1 MDRIK
6 MMIKPNK
13 LTLSLITLSIISATS
28 VFANEINSVEPTKPL
43 NYDIKLN
50 QATIFLRGAE
60 LENNVTLNLPAGQS
74 EIVLSNVANN
84 IDPRSL
90 SISIDNE
97 DVIIN
102 TINVKKIPIA
112 PSYPSN
118 IAVLMEKQKDINKR
132 IEVLNI
138 NINVGD
144 EQITLLKDQSFFG
157 YGETQSLE
165 HSSQKFDFISQKM
178 TSILNQQKMAR
189 EEIAELT
196 EQLEELNR
204 QLEIDMPIIA
214 QEKTQIVLSL
224 GTSKN
229 LTSKMRISYITPD
242 AGWSPAYDIRSQG
255 MDKPILLTYKADVI
269 QNTGLNWDKVKL
281 VLTSTNPSL
290 NITAPTL
297 SPWYLSLYNNTS
309 KFKQSN
315 MDMRMAMPAPVLEEM
330 SERESMAPRERLS
343 KGVTR
348 YVTTNNNGI
357 NLSHAIALPYT
368 LKNSTEP
375 NTLVINQK
383 EVVADYRYLTT
394 PKLVEEVYL
403 QAEVK
408 DWENLNLLNG
418 RANIYYMNSFV
429 GNSYINTNE
438 LTELLS
444 IPFGIDKNIQISR
457 INNEKIRKEPIF
469 IGTTIEQKESYTI
482 KVRNTYNSPV
492 KVTIYDQL
500 PLSQENN
507 INVADAVYKDGVLDK
522 DTGEIKWD
530 ITLGAKEEK
539 SLPLNYTLSYPKNR
553 QIMGL

>member
-1 MDRIK
+1 M
-6 MMIKPNK
+6 
-13 LTLSLITLSIISATS
+13 
-28 VFANEINSVEPTKPL
+28 
-43 NYDIKLN
+43 
-50 QATIFLRGAE
+50 
-60 LENNVTLNLPAGQS
+60 
-74 EIVLSNVANN
+74 
-84 IDPRSL
+84 
-90 SISIDNE
+90 SISIDND

-112 PSYPSN
+112 PSYPSA

-144 EQITLLKDQSFFG
+144 EQIALLKDQSFFG

-178 TSILNQQKMAR
+178 TSILNQQKAAR

-196 EQLEELNR
+196 EKLEELNR

-214 QEKTQIVLSL
+214 KEKTQIVLSL

-297 SPWYLSLYNNTS
+297 SPWYLSLYNNTA
-309 KFKQSN
+309 KFRNSN
-315 MDMRMAMPAPVLEEM
+315 MDMKMAMPAPM
-330 SERESMAPRERLS
+330 SEAMNEAPREQLS

-357 NLSHAIALPYT
+357 NLSHTIALPYT

-522 DTGEIKWD
+522 YTGEIKWN

>member
-1 MDRIK
+1 
-6 MMIKPNK
+6 MMIKSNK

-28 VFANEINSVEPTKPL
+28 AFANEINSVDPTKPI

-74 EIVLSNVANN
+74 EVVLSNVANN

-112 PSYPSN
+112 PSYPSD

-132 IEVLNI
+132 IEELNI
-138 NINVGD
+138 NINVGN

-189 EEIAELT
+189 EEITELT
-196 EQLEELNR
+196 KQLEELSR

-229 LTSKMRISYITPD
+229 LISKMRISYITPD

-281 VLTSTNPSL
+281 ILTSTNPSL

-297 SPWYLSLYNNTS
+297 SPWYLALYNDNAKFRS
-309 KFKQSN
+309 KNMSMEMASPAAPSPAMIREESHEKQLN
-315 MDMRMAMPAPVLEEM
+315 
-330 SERESMAPRERLS
+330 

-383 EVVADYRYLTT
+383 EVVANYRYLTT

-418 RANIYYMNSFV
+418 RANIYYMNSFI

>member
-1 MDRIK
+1 

-204 QLEIDMPIIA
+204 QLEIDMPIVA

-553 QIMGL
+553 QVMGL

>member
-1 MDRIK
+1 MDRMK

-13 LTLSLITLSIISATS
+13 RALSLFALSIVSATN
-28 VFANEINSVEPTKPL
+28 VFANEISSIDPAKTL
-43 NYDIKLN
+43 NYDVKLN

-60 LENNVTLNLPAGQS
+60 LNNNVTLNLPAGQS
-74 EIVLSNVANN
+74 EVVLSNIANN
-84 IDPRSL
+84 IDPKSL
-90 SISIDNE
+90 SISIDND

-112 PSYPSN
+112 PSYPSA
-118 IAVLMEKQKDINKR
+118 ITVLMEKQKDINKK
-132 IEVLNI
+132 IEELNI
-138 NINVGD
+138 NIKVGD
-144 EQITLLKDQSFFG
+144 EQIVLLKDQSFFG

-165 HSSQKFDFISQKM
+165 QSSQKFDFISQKM
-178 TSILNQQKMAR
+178 TSILNQQKIAR

-204 QLEIDMPIIA
+204 QLEINMPVITK
-214 QEKTQIVLSL
+214 EKTQIILSL

-229 LTSKMRISYITPD
+229 LTSKMHISYITPD

-297 SPWYLSLYNNTS
+297 SPWYLALYNDNAKFRS
-309 KFKQSN
+309 KSMSMEMASAPSPTMMREESHEKQLN
-315 MDMRMAMPAPVLEEM
+315 
-330 SERESMAPRERLS
+330 

-418 RANIYYMNSFV
+418 RTNIYYMNSFV

-507 INVADAVYKDGVLDK
+507 INVTDAVYKDGVLNK
-522 DTGEIKWD
+522 DTGEIEWN

>member
-1 MDRIK
+1 

-13 LTLSLITLSIISATS
+13 LTLSLITLSIISSTS
-28 VFANEINSVEPTKPL
+28 AFANEINSVDLNKPL
-43 NYDIKLN
+43 NYDIKLD

-60 LENNVTLNLPAGQS
+60 LDNNVTLNLPAGQS
-74 EIVLSNVANN
+74 EVVLSNVANN
-84 IDPRSL
+84 IDPKSL
-90 SISIDNE
+90 SISIDND

-102 TINVKKIPIA
+102 TINVKKIPI
-112 PSYPSN
+112 PPNYPSA
-118 IAVLMEKQKDINKR
+118 IVALMEKQKEINKR

-144 EQITLLKDQSFFG
+144 EQIALLKDQSFFG
-157 YGETQSLE
+157 HDETQSLE
-165 HSSQKFDFISQKM
+165 HASQKFDFISQKM
-178 TSILNQQKMAR
+178 TSILNQQKIAR

-196 EQLEELNR
+196 EQFEELSR
-204 QLEIDMPIIA
+204 KLEIDMPIIA
-214 QEKTQIVLSL
+214 EEKTQIVLSL
-224 GTSKN
+224 GASKN
-229 LTSKMRISYITPD
+229 LTSKMHISYITPD

-297 SPWYLSLYNNTS
+297 SPWYLALYNDNAKFRS
-309 KFKQSN
+309 KSMSMEMASAPSPTIMREESHEKQLN
-315 MDMRMAMPAPVLEEM
+315 
-330 SERESMAPRERLS
+330 

-383 EVVADYRYLTT
+383 EVVADYRYLAT

-438 LTELLS
+438 LTELLN

-522 DTGEIKWD
+522 DTGEIKWN

-553 QIMGL
+553 QVVGL

>member
-1 MDRIK
+1 

-13 LTLSLITLSIISATS
+13 LTLSLFILSIISTS
-28 VFANEINSVEPTKPL
+28 NALANEPNSAELTKAL
-43 NYDIKLN
+43 YQDVKLN

-60 LENNVTLNLPAGQS
+60 LENSTTLNLPAGQS
-74 EIVLSNVANN
+74 EVVLSNVANN
-84 IDPRSL
+84 IDPKSL
-90 SISIDNE
+90 SISLDND
-97 DVIIN
+97 DVVIN

-112 PSYPSN
+112 PSYPSA
-118 IAVLMEKQKDINKR
+118 ITVLMEKQRDLNKR
-132 IEVLNI
+132 IEELNI

-144 EQITLLKDQSFFG
+144 EQIALLKDQSFFG

-165 HSSQKFDFISQKM
+165 QSSQKFDFISKKM

-196 EQLEELNR
+196 EKLEELSR

-214 QEKTQIVLSL
+214 KEKTQIVLSL

-255 MDKPILLTYKADVI
+255 MGKPILLTYKADVI

-297 SPWYLSLYNNTS
+297 SPWYLALYNDNAKFRS
-309 KFKQSN
+309 KSMS
-315 MDMRMAMPAPVLEEM
+315 MDMAAPVVPSPALMGEE
-330 SERESMAPRERLS
+330 SYEKQLN

-357 NLSHAIALPYT
+357 NLSHTIALPYT
-368 LKNSTEP
+368 LKNSTET

-383 EVVADYRYLTT
+383 EVTADYRYLTT

-429 GNSYINTNE
+429 GNTYINTNE
-438 LTELLS
+438 LTELLN
-444 IPFGIDKNIQISR
+444 IPLGIDKNIQISR

-482 KVRNTYNSPV
+482 KVRNTYDTPV

-507 INVADAVYKDGVLDK
+507 INVANADYKDGVLDK
-522 DTGEIKWD
+522 DTVEIEWS
-530 ITLGAKEEK
+530 ITLGAKQEK

-553 QIMGL
+553 QVMGL

>member
-1 MDRIK
+1 

-13 LTLSLITLSIISATS
+13 LTLSLITLSIISSTS
-28 VFANEINSVEPTKPL
+28 AFANEINSVDLNKPL
-43 NYDIKLN
+43 NYDIKLD

-60 LENNVTLNLPAGQS
+60 LDNNVTLNLPAGQS
-74 EIVLSNVANN
+74 EVVLSNVANN
-84 IDPRSL
+84 IDPKSL
-90 SISIDNE
+90 SISIDND

-102 TINVKKIPIA
+102 TINVKKIPI
-112 PSYPSN
+112 PPNYPSA
-118 IAVLMEKQKDINKR
+118 IVALMEKQKEINKR

-144 EQITLLKDQSFFG
+144 EQIALLKDQSFFG
-157 YGETQSLE
+157 HDETQSLE

-178 TSILNQQKMAR
+178 TSILNQQKIAR

-196 EQLEELNR
+196 EQFEELSR
-204 QLEIDMPIIA
+204 KLEIDMPIIA
-214 QEKTQIVLSL
+214 EEKTQIVLSL
-224 GTSKN
+224 GASKN

-297 SPWYLSLYNNTS
+297 SPWYLALYNDNAKFRS
-309 KFKQSN
+309 KSMSMEMASAPSPTIMREESHEKQLN
-315 MDMRMAMPAPVLEEM
+315 
-330 SERESMAPRERLS
+330 

-383 EVVADYRYLTT
+383 EVVADYRYLAT

-438 LTELLS
+438 LTELLN

-522 DTGEIKWD
+522 DTGEIKWN

-553 QIMGL
+553 QVVGL

>member
-1 MDRIK
+1 

-13 LTLSLITLSIISATS
+13 LTLSLFTLSVISAS
-28 VFANEINSVEPTKPL
+28 NALANEHNSAELTKTL
-43 NYDIKLN
+43 YQDVTLN

-60 LENNVTLNLPAGQS
+60 LENSTMLNLPAGQS
-74 EIVLSNVANN
+74 EVILSNVADNL
-84 IDPRSL
+84 DPKSL
-90 SISIDNE
+90 SISIDND

-112 PSYPSN
+112 PSYPPE
-118 IAVLMEKQKDINKR
+118 IVVLMKKQKDINKQ
-132 IEVLNI
+132 IEELNI

-144 EQITLLKDQSFFG
+144 EQIALLKDQSFFG
-157 YGETQSLE
+157 YGETQTLE

-178 TSILNQQKMAR
+178 TSILNQQKTAR
-189 EEIAELT
+189 EEIAKLT
-196 EQLEELNR
+196 EQLEELTR
-204 QLEIDMPIIA
+204 KLEIDMPIIA

-297 SPWYLSLYNNTS
+297 SPWYLALYNDNAKFRS
-309 KFKQSN
+309 KSMS
-315 MDMRMAMPAPVLEEM
+315 MDMASAPSPAVMREE
-330 SERESMAPRERLS
+330 SYEKQLN

-394 PKLVEEVYL
+394 PKLAEEVYL

-438 LTELLS
+438 LTELLN
-444 IPFGIDKNIQISR
+444 IPLGIDKNIQISR

-482 KVRNTYNSPV
+482 KIRNTYNTPI

-507 INVADAVYKDGVLDK
+507 INVSNADYKDGVLDK
-522 DTGEIKWD
+522 DTGEIEWN
-530 ITLGAKEEK
+530 ITLGAKQEK

-553 QIMGL
+553 QIIGL

>member
-1 MDRIK
+1 

-28 VFANEINSVEPTKPL
+28 VFANEINSVEPTKSL

-178 TSILNQQKMAR
+178 TSVLNQQKMAR

>member
-1 MDRIK
+1 

-13 LTLSLITLSIISATS
+13 LTLTLITLSIISATS
-28 VFANEINSVEPTKPL
+28 AFANEINSVDLTKSL

-74 EIVLSNVANN
+74 EVVLSNVANN

-112 PSYPSN
+112 PSYPSD

-165 HSSQKFDFISQKM
+165 QSSQKFDFISQKM

-196 EQLEELNR
+196 EQLEELSR

-224 GTSKN
+224 GTSKD

-281 VLTSTNPSL
+281 ILTSTNPSL

-297 SPWYLSLYNNTS
+297 SPWYLALYNDNAKFRS
-309 KFKQSN
+309 KSMSMEMASPVAPSPAITIEESHEKQLN
-315 MDMRMAMPAPVLEEM
+315 
-330 SERESMAPRERLS
+330 

-368 LKNSTEP
+368 LKNSTKP

-418 RANIYYMNSFV
+418 RTNIYYMNSFV

-507 INVADAVYKDGVLDK
+507 INVTDAVYKDGVLDK

>member
-1 MDRIK
+1 

-13 LTLSLITLSIISATS
+13 LTLSLITLSIISSTS
-28 VFANEINSVEPTKPL
+28 AFANEINSVELNKPL
-43 NYDIKLN
+43 NYDIKLD

-60 LENNVTLNLPAGQS
+60 LDNNVTLNLPAGQS
-74 EIVLSNVANN
+74 EVVLSNVANN
-84 IDPRSL
+84 IDPKSL
-90 SISIDNE
+90 SISIDND

-102 TINVKKIPIA
+102 TINVKKIPI
-112 PSYPSN
+112 PPNYPSA
-118 IAVLMEKQKDINKR
+118 IVALMEKQKEINKR

-144 EQITLLKDQSFFG
+144 EQIALLKDQSFFG
-157 YGETQSLE
+157 HDETQSLE

-178 TSILNQQKMAR
+178 TSILNQQKIAR

-196 EQLEELNR
+196 EQFEELSR
-204 QLEIDMPIIA
+204 KLEIDMPIIA
-214 QEKTQIVLSL
+214 EEKTQIVLSL
-224 GTSKN
+224 GASKN

-297 SPWYLSLYNNTS
+297 SPWYLALYNDNAKFRS
-309 KFKQSN
+309 KSMNMEMASAPSPTIMREESHEKQLN
-315 MDMRMAMPAPVLEEM
+315 
-330 SERESMAPRERLS
+330 

-383 EVVADYRYLTT
+383 EVVADYRYLAT

-438 LTELLS
+438 LTELLN

-522 DTGEIKWD
+522 DTGEIKWN

-553 QIMGL
+553 QVVGL

>member
-1 MDRIK
+1 
-6 MMIKPNK
+6 
-13 LTLSLITLSIISATS
+13 
-28 VFANEINSVEPTKPL
+28 
-43 NYDIKLN
+43 
-50 QATIFLRGAE
+50 
-60 LENNVTLNLPAGQS
+60 
-74 EIVLSNVANN
+74 
-84 IDPRSL
+84 
-90 SISIDNE
+90 
-97 DVIIN
+97 
-102 TINVKKIPIA
+102 
-112 PSYPSN
+112 
-118 IAVLMEKQKDINKR
+118 
-132 IEVLNI
+132 
-138 NINVGD
+138 
-144 EQITLLKDQSFFG
+144 
-157 YGETQSLE
+157 
-165 HSSQKFDFISQKM
+165 
-178 TSILNQQKMAR
+178 
-189 EEIAELT
+189 
-196 EQLEELNR
+196 
-204 QLEIDMPIIA
+204 
-214 QEKTQIVLSL
+214 
-224 GTSKN
+224 
-229 LTSKMRISYITPD
+229 
-242 AGWSPAYDIRSQG
+242 

-297 SPWYLSLYNNTS
+297 SPWYLSLYNNTA
-309 KFKQSN
+309 KFRNSN
-315 MDMRMAMPAPVLEEM
+315 IDMKMAMPAPV
-330 SERESMAPRERLS
+330 SEAMNEAPREQLS

-522 DTGEIKWD
+522 DTGEIKWN

>member
-1 MDRIK
+1 
-6 MMIKPNK
+6 MMIKSNK

-28 VFANEINSVEPTKPL
+28 AFANEINSVDPTKPI

-74 EIVLSNVANN
+74 EVVLSNVANN

-112 PSYPSN
+112 PSYPSD

-132 IEVLNI
+132 IEELNI
-138 NINVGD
+138 NINVGN

-189 EEIAELT
+189 EEITELT
-196 EQLEELNR
+196 KQLEELSR

-281 VLTSTNPSL
+281 ILTSTNPSL

-297 SPWYLSLYNNTS
+297 SPWYLALYNDNAKFRS
-309 KFKQSN
+309 KSMSMEMASPVAPSPAIIREESHEKQLN
-315 MDMRMAMPAPVLEEM
+315 
-330 SERESMAPRERLS
+330 

-357 NLSHAIALPYT
+357 NFSHTIALPYT

-383 EVVADYRYLTT
+383 EVIANYRYLTT

>member
-1 MDRIK
+1 

-28 VFANEINSVEPTKPL
+28 VFANEINSVDPTKPL

-74 EIVLSNVANN
+74 EVVLSNVANN

-112 PSYPSN
+112 PSYPSD

-157 YGETQSLE
+157 SGETQSLE

-196 EQLEELNR
+196 EQLEELSR

>member
-1 MDRIK
+1 
-6 MMIKPNK
+6 
-13 LTLSLITLSIISATS
+13 
-28 VFANEINSVEPTKPL
+28 
-43 NYDIKLN
+43 
-50 QATIFLRGAE
+50 
-60 LENNVTLNLPAGQS
+60 
-74 EIVLSNVANN
+74 
-84 IDPRSL
+84 
-90 SISIDNE
+90 
-97 DVIIN
+97 
-102 TINVKKIPIA
+102 
-112 PSYPSN
+112 
-118 IAVLMEKQKDINKR
+118 
-132 IEVLNI
+132 
-138 NINVGD
+138 
-144 EQITLLKDQSFFG
+144 
-157 YGETQSLE
+157 
-165 HSSQKFDFISQKM
+165 M

-196 EQLEELNR
+196 EKLEELSR

-214 QEKTQIVLSL
+214 KEKTQIVLSL

-255 MDKPILLTYKADVI
+255 MGKPILLTYKADVI

-297 SPWYLSLYNNTS
+297 SPWYLALYNDNAKFRS
-309 KFKQSN
+309 KSMS
-315 MDMRMAMPAPVLEEM
+315 MDMAAPVVPSPALMGEE
-330 SERESMAPRERLS
+330 SYEKQLN

-357 NLSHAIALPYT
+357 NLSHTIALPYT
-368 LKNSTEP
+368 LKNSTET

-383 EVVADYRYLTT
+383 EVTADYRYLTT

-429 GNSYINTNE
+429 GNTYINTNE
-438 LTELLS
+438 LTELLN
-444 IPFGIDKNIQISR
+444 IPLGIDKNIQISR

-482 KVRNTYNSPV
+482 KVRNTYDTLV

-507 INVADAVYKDGVLDK
+507 INVANADYKDGVLDK
-522 DTGEIKWD
+522 DTGEIEWS
-530 ITLGAKEEK
+530 ITLGAKQEK

-553 QIMGL
+553 QVMGL

>member
-1 MDRIK
+1 

-28 VFANEINSVEPTKPL
+28 AFANEINSVDLTKSL

-74 EIVLSNVANN
+74 EVVLSNVANN

-112 PSYPSN
+112 PSYPSD

-178 TSILNQQKMAR
+178 TSILNQQKIAR

-196 EQLEELNR
+196 EQLEELSR

-224 GTSKN
+224 GTSKD

-281 VLTSTNPSL
+281 ILTSTNPSL

-297 SPWYLSLYNNTS
+297 SPWYLALYNDNAKFRSKSMSMEMTS
-309 KFKQSN
+309 PVAPSPAITIEKSHEKQLN
-315 MDMRMAMPAPVLEEM
+315 
-330 SERESMAPRERLS
+330 

-368 LKNSTEP
+368 LKNSTKP

-418 RANIYYMNSFV
+418 RTNIYYMNSFV

-507 INVADAVYKDGVLDK
+507 INVTDAVYKDGVLDK

>member
-1 MDRIK
+1 

-13 LTLSLITLSIISATS
+13 LTLSLITLSIISSTS
-28 VFANEINSVEPTKPL
+28 VFANEINSVDPTKPL
-43 NYDIKLN
+43 NYNIKLN

-60 LENNVTLNLPAGQS
+60 LDNNVTLNLPAGQS
-74 EIVLSNVANN
+74 EVVLSNIANN
-84 IDPRSL
+84 IDPKSL
-90 SISIDNE
+90 SISIDND

-112 PSYPSN
+112 PSYPSA

-144 EQITLLKDQSFFG
+144 EQIALLKDQSFFG

-178 TSILNQQKMAR
+178 TSILNQQKAAR

-196 EQLEELNR
+196 EKLEELNR

-214 QEKTQIVLSL
+214 KEKTQIVLSL

-297 SPWYLSLYNNTS
+297 SPWYLSLYNNTA
-309 KFKQSN
+309 KFRNSN
-315 MDMRMAMPAPVLEEM
+315 MDMKMAMPAPV
-330 SERESMAPRERLS
+330 SEAMNEAPREQLS

-522 DTGEIKWD
+522 DTGEIKWN

>member
-1 MDRIK
+1 

-13 LTLSLITLSIISATS
+13 LTLSLITLSIISSTS
-28 VFANEINSVEPTKPL
+28 AFANEINSVDPTKPL

-60 LENNVTLNLPAGQS
+60 LDNNVTLNLPAGQS
-74 EIVLSNVANN
+74 EVVLSNIANN
-84 IDPRSL
+84 IDPKSL
-90 SISIDNE
+90 SISIDND

-112 PSYPSN
+112 PSYPSA

-144 EQITLLKDQSFFG
+144 EQIALLKDQSFFG

-178 TSILNQQKMAR
+178 TSILNQQKAAR

-196 EQLEELNR
+196 EKLEELNR

-214 QEKTQIVLSL
+214 KEKTQIVLSL

-297 SPWYLSLYNNTS
+297 SPWYLSLYNNTA
-309 KFKQSN
+309 KFRNSN
-315 MDMRMAMPAPVLEEM
+315 MDMKMAMPAPM
-330 SERESMAPRERLS
+330 SEAMNEAPREQLS

-522 DTGEIKWD
+522 DTGEIKWN

>member
-1 MDRIK
+1 MDRMK

-13 LTLSLITLSIISATS
+13 LILSLITLSIISSTS
-28 VFANEINSVEPTKPL
+28 AFANEINSVDPTKPL

-60 LENNVTLNLPAGQS
+60 LDNNVTLNLPAGQS
-74 EIVLSNVANN
+74 EVVLSNIANN
-84 IDPRSL
+84 IDPKSL
-90 SISIDNE
+90 SISIDND

-112 PSYPSN
+112 PSYPSA

-144 EQITLLKDQSFFG
+144 EQIALLKDQSFFG

-178 TSILNQQKMAR
+178 TSILNQQKAAR

-196 EQLEELNR
+196 EKLEELNR

-214 QEKTQIVLSL
+214 KEKTQIVLSL

-297 SPWYLSLYNNTS
+297 SPWYLSLYNNTA
-309 KFKQSN
+309 KFRNSN
-315 MDMRMAMPAPVLEEM
+315 MDMKMAMPAPM
-330 SERESMAPRERLS
+330 SEAMNEAPREQLS

-482 KVRNTYNSPV
+482 KIRNTYNSPV

-507 INVADAVYKDGVLDK
+507 INVADTVYKDGVLDK
-522 DTGEIKWD
+522 DTGEIKWN

>member
-1 MDRIK
+1 

-13 LTLSLITLSIISATS
+13 RALSLFALSIVSATN
-28 VFANEINSVEPTKPL
+28 VFANGISSIDPAKTL
-43 NYDIKLN
+43 NYDVKLN

-60 LENNVTLNLPAGQS
+60 LNNNVTLNLPAGQS
-74 EIVLSNVANN
+74 EVVLSNIANN
-84 IDPRSL
+84 IDPKSL
-90 SISIDNE
+90 SISIDND

-112 PSYPSN
+112 PSYPSA
-118 IAVLMEKQKDINKR
+118 ITVLMEKQKDINKK
-132 IEVLNI
+132 IEELNI
-138 NINVGD
+138 NIKVGD
-144 EQITLLKDQSFFG
+144 EQIVLLKDQSFFG

-165 HSSQKFDFISQKM
+165 QSSQKFDFISQKM
-178 TSILNQQKMAR
+178 TSILNQQKIAR

-204 QLEIDMPIIA
+204 QLEINMPVITK
-214 QEKTQIVLSL
+214 EKTQIVLSL

-229 LTSKMRISYITPD
+229 LTSKMHISYITPD

-297 SPWYLSLYNNTS
+297 SPWYLALYNDNAKFRS
-309 KFKQSN
+309 KSMSMEMASAPSPTMMREESHEKQLN
-315 MDMRMAMPAPVLEEM
+315 
-330 SERESMAPRERLS
+330 

-418 RANIYYMNSFV
+418 RTNIYYMNSFV

-507 INVADAVYKDGVLDK
+507 INVTDAVYKDGVLNK
-522 DTGEIKWD
+522 DTGEIEWN

-539 SLPLNYTLSYPKNR
+539 SLPLNYTLFYPKNR

>member
-1 MDRIK
+1 

-13 LTLSLITLSIISATS
+13 LTLSLITLSIISATNA
-28 VFANEINSVEPTKPL
+28 FANEINSVDPIKPL

-74 EIVLSNVANN
+74 EVVLSNVADN

-112 PSYPSN
+112 PSYPSD
-118 IAVLMEKQKDINKR
+118 IAILMEKQKDINKR

-196 EQLEELNR
+196 EQLEELSR

>member
-1 MDRIK
+1 

-28 VFANEINSVEPTKPL
+28 VFANEINSVDPTKPL

-74 EIVLSNVANN
+74 EVVLSNVANN

-112 PSYPSN
+112 PSYPSD

-157 YGETQSLE
+157 SGETQSLE

-196 EQLEELNR
+196 EQLEELSR

-224 GTSKN
+224 GTPKN

-297 SPWYLSLYNNTS
+297 SPWYLSLYNNAS

-315 MDMRMAMPAPVLEEM
+315 MDMRMAMPAPVLDEM

-507 INVADAVYKDGVLDK
+507 INVADAIYKDGVLDK

>member
-1 MDRIK
+1 MDRMK
-6 MMIKPNK
+6 MMIKSNK

-28 VFANEINSVEPTKPL
+28 AFANEINSVDPTKPI
-43 NYDIKLN
+43 NYNIKLN

-74 EIVLSNVANN
+74 EVVLSNVANN

-112 PSYPSN
+112 PSYPSD

-132 IEVLNI
+132 IEELNI
-138 NINVGD
+138 NINVGN

-189 EEIAELT
+189 EEITELT
-196 EQLEELNR
+196 EQLEELSR

-242 AGWSPAYDIRSQG
+242 ARWSPAYDIRSQG

-281 VLTSTNPSL
+281 ILTSTNPSL

-297 SPWYLSLYNNTS
+297 SPWYLALYNDNAKFRS
-309 KFKQSN
+309 KSMSMEMASPVAPSPAIIREESHEKQLN
-315 MDMRMAMPAPVLEEM
+315 
-330 SERESMAPRERLS
+330 

-357 NLSHAIALPYT
+357 NFSHTIALPYT

-383 EVVADYRYLTT
+383 EVVANYRYLTT

-429 GNSYINTNE
+429 GNSYIKPK
-438 LTELLS
+438 LS
-444 IPFGIDKNIQISR
+444 
-457 INNEKIRKEPIF
+457 
-469 IGTTIEQKESYTI
+469 
-482 KVRNTYNSPV
+482 
-492 KVTIYDQL
+492 
-500 PLSQENN
+500 
-507 INVADAVYKDGVLDK
+507 
-522 DTGEIKWD
+522 
-530 ITLGAKEEK
+530 
-539 SLPLNYTLSYPKNR
+539 
-553 QIMGL
+553 

>member
-1 MDRIK
+1 

-13 LTLSLITLSIISATS
+13 LTLSLITLSIISSTS
-28 VFANEINSVEPTKPL
+28 AFANEINSVDPTKPL

-60 LENNVTLNLPAGQS
+60 LDNNVTLNLPAGQS
-74 EIVLSNVANN
+74 EVVLSNIANN
-84 IDPRSL
+84 IDPKSL
-90 SISIDNE
+90 SISIDNN

-112 PSYPSN
+112 PIYPTV
-118 IAVLMEKQKDINKR
+118 ITVLIDKQKEINKQ

-144 EQITLLKDQSFFG
+144 EQIALLKDQSFFG

-165 HSSQKFDFISQKM
+165 QSSQKFDFISQKM
-178 TSILNQQKMAR
+178 TSILNQQKLAR
-189 EEIAELT
+189 EEIAKLT

-214 QEKTQIVLSL
+214 KEKTQIVLSL

-297 SPWYLSLYNNTS
+297 SPWYLSLYNNTA
-309 KFKQSN
+309 KFRNSN
-315 MDMRMAMPAPVLEEM
+315 MDMKMAMPAPV
-330 SERESMAPRERLS
+330 SEAMNEAPREQLS

-522 DTGEIKWD
+522 DTGEIKWN

-553 QIMGL
+553 QIVGL

>member
-1 MDRIK
+1 

-13 LTLSLITLSIISATS
+13 LTLSLITLSIISSTS
-28 VFANEINSVEPTKPL
+28 AFANEINSVDPTKPL

-60 LENNVTLNLPAGQS
+60 LDNNVTLNLPAGQS
-74 EIVLSNVANN
+74 EVVLSNIANN
-84 IDPRSL
+84 IDPKSL
-90 SISIDNE
+90 SISIDND

-112 PSYPSN
+112 PIYPTA
-118 IAVLMEKQKDINKR
+118 ITVLIDKQKEINKQ

-144 EQITLLKDQSFFG
+144 EQIALLKDQSFFG

-178 TSILNQQKMAR
+178 TSILNQQKAAQ

-196 EQLEELNR
+196 EKLEELNR

-214 QEKTQIVLSL
+214 KEKTQIVLSL

-297 SPWYLSLYNNTS
+297 SPWYLSLYNNTA
-309 KFKQSN
+309 KFRNSN
-315 MDMRMAMPAPVLEEM
+315 MDMKMAMPAPV
-330 SERESMAPRERLS
+330 SEAMNEAPREQLS

-482 KVRNTYNSPV
+482 KLRNTYNSPV

-522 DTGEIKWD
+522 DTGEIKWN

-553 QIMGL
+553 QIVGL

>member
-1 MDRIK
+1 

-224 GTSKN
+224 GSSKN

-348 YVTTNNNGI
+348 YVTTNNNNGI

>member
-1 MDRIK
+1 

-28 VFANEINSVEPTKPL
+28 AFANEINSVDLTKSL

-74 EIVLSNVANN
+74 EVVLSNVANN

-112 PSYPSN
+112 PSYPSD

-165 HSSQKFDFISQKM
+165 QSSQKFDFISQKM

-196 EQLEELNR
+196 EQLEELSR

-224 GTSKN
+224 GTSKD

-281 VLTSTNPSL
+281 ILTSTNPSL

-297 SPWYLSLYNNTS
+297 SPWYLALYNDNAKFRS
-309 KFKQSN
+309 KSMSMEMASPVAPSPAITIEESHEKQLN
-315 MDMRMAMPAPVLEEM
+315 
-330 SERESMAPRERLS
+330 

-357 NLSHAIALPYT
+357 NLSHTIALPYT
-368 LKNSTEP
+368 LKNSTKP

-418 RANIYYMNSFV
+418 RTNIYYMNSFV

-507 INVADAVYKDGVLDK
+507 INVTDAVYKDGVLDK

>member
-1 MDRIK
+1 MK

-13 LTLSLITLSIISATS
+13 LTLSLITLSIISSTS
-28 VFANEINSVEPTKPL
+28 AFANEINSVDPTKPL

-60 LENNVTLNLPAGQS
+60 LDNNVTLNLPAGQS
-74 EIVLSNVANN
+74 EVVLSNIANN
-84 IDPRSL
+84 IDPKSL
-90 SISIDNE
+90 SISIDNN

-112 PSYPSN
+112 PIYPTV
-118 IAVLMEKQKDINKR
+118 ITVLIDKQKEINKQ

-144 EQITLLKDQSFFG
+144 EQIALLKDQSFFG

-165 HSSQKFDFISQKM
+165 QSSQKFDFISQKM
-178 TSILNQQKMAR
+178 TSILNQQKLAR
-189 EEIAELT
+189 EEIAKLT

-214 QEKTQIVLSL
+214 KEKTQIVLSL

-297 SPWYLSLYNNTS
+297 SPWYLSLYNNTA
-309 KFKQSN
+309 KFRNSN
-315 MDMRMAMPAPVLEEM
+315 MDMKMAMPAPV
-330 SERESMAPRERLS
+330 SEAMNEAPREQLS

-507 INVADAVYKDGVLDK
+507 INVADTVYKDGVLDK
-522 DTGEIKWD
+522 DTGEIKWN

-553 QIMGL
+553 QIVGL

>member
-1 MDRIK
+1 

-13 LTLSLITLSIISATS
+13 RALSLFALSIVSATN
-28 VFANEINSVEPTKPL
+28 VFANGISSIDPAKTL
-43 NYDIKLN
+43 NYDVKLN

-60 LENNVTLNLPAGQS
+60 LNNNVTLNLPAGQS
-74 EIVLSNVANN
+74 EVVLSNIANN
-84 IDPRSL
+84 IDPKSL
-90 SISIDNE
+90 SINIDND

-112 PSYPSN
+112 PSYPSA
-118 IAVLMEKQKDINKR
+118 ITVLMEKQKDINKK
-132 IEVLNI
+132 IEELNI
-138 NINVGD
+138 NIKVGD
-144 EQITLLKDQSFFG
+144 EQIVLLKDQSFFG

-165 HSSQKFDFISQKM
+165 QSSQKFDFISQKM
-178 TSILNQQKMAR
+178 TSILNQQKIAR

-204 QLEIDMPIIA
+204 QLEINMPVITK
-214 QEKTQIVLSL
+214 EKTQIVLSL

-229 LTSKMRISYITPD
+229 LTSKMHISYITPD

-297 SPWYLSLYNNTS
+297 SPWYLALYNDNAKFRS
-309 KFKQSN
+309 KSMSMEMASAPSPTMMREESHEKQLN
-315 MDMRMAMPAPVLEEM
+315 
-330 SERESMAPRERLS
+330 

-418 RANIYYMNSFV
+418 RTNIYYMNSFV

-507 INVADAVYKDGVLDK
+507 INVTDAVYKDGVLNK
-522 DTGEIKWD
+522 DTGEIEWN

>member
-1 MDRIK
+1 

-13 LTLSLITLSIISATS
+13 RALSLFALSIFSATN
-28 VFANEINSVEPTKPL
+28 VFANEISSIDPAKTL
-43 NYDIKLN
+43 NYDVKLN

-60 LENNVTLNLPAGQS
+60 LNNNVTLNLPAGQS
-74 EIVLSNVANN
+74 EVVLSNVANN
-84 IDPRSL
+84 IDPKSL
-90 SISIDNE
+90 SINIDND

-112 PSYPSN
+112 PSYPSA
-118 IAVLMEKQKDINKR
+118 ITVLMEKQRDINKK
-132 IEVLNI
+132 IEELNI
-138 NINVGD
+138 NIKVGD
-144 EQITLLKDQSFFG
+144 EQIVLLKDQSFFG

-165 HSSQKFDFISQKM
+165 QSSQKFDFISQKM
-178 TSILNQQKMAR
+178 TSILNQQKIAR

-204 QLEIDMPIIA
+204 QLEINMPVIA
-214 QEKTQIVLSL
+214 KEKTQIVLSL

-229 LTSKMRISYITPD
+229 LTSKMHISYITPD

-297 SPWYLSLYNNTS
+297 SPWYLALYNDNAKFRS
-309 KFKQSN
+309 KSMSMEMASAPSPTMMREESHEKQLN
-315 MDMRMAMPAPVLEEM
+315 
-330 SERESMAPRERLS
+330 

-418 RANIYYMNSFV
+418 RTNIYYMNSFV

-507 INVADAVYKDGVLDK
+507 INVADAVYKDGVLNK
-522 DTGEIKWD
+522 DTGEIEWN

>member
-1 MDRIK
+1 

-28 VFANEINSVEPTKPL
+28 VFANEINSVDPTKPL

-74 EIVLSNVANN
+74 EVVLSNVANN

-507 INVADAVYKDGVLDK
+507 INVADAIYKDGVLDK

>member
-1 MDRIK
+1 

-28 VFANEINSVEPTKPL
+28 VFANEINSVDPTKPL

-74 EIVLSNVANN
+74 EVVLSNVANN

-112 PSYPSN
+112 PSYPSD

-157 YGETQSLE
+157 SGETQSLE

-196 EQLEELNR
+196 EQLEELSR

-507 INVADAVYKDGVLDK
+507 INVADAIYKDGVLDK

>member
-1 MDRIK
+1 

-13 LTLSLITLSIISATS
+13 LTLSLITLSIISATNA
-28 VFANEINSVEPTKPL
+28 FANEINSVDPTKPL

-74 EIVLSNVANN
+74 EVVLSNVADN

-112 PSYPSN
+112 PSYPSD

-178 TSILNQQKMAR
+178 TSILNQQKLAH

-438 LTELLS
+438 LTELFS

-507 INVADAVYKDGVLDK
+507 INVADAIYKDGVLDK

-553 QIMGL
+553 QIIGL

>member
-1 MDRIK
+1 MDRMK

-13 LTLSLITLSIISATS
+13 RALSLFALSIVSATN
-28 VFANEINSVEPTKPL
+28 VFANEISSIDPAKTL
-43 NYDIKLN
+43 NYDVKLN

-60 LENNVTLNLPAGQS
+60 LNNNVTLNLPAGQS
-74 EIVLSNVANN
+74 EVVLSNVANN
-84 IDPRSL
+84 IDPKSL
-90 SISIDNE
+90 SINIDND

-112 PSYPSN
+112 PSYPSA
-118 IAVLMEKQKDINKR
+118 ITVLMEKQKDINKK
-132 IEVLNI
+132 IEELNI
-138 NINVGD
+138 NIKVGD
-144 EQITLLKDQSFFG
+144 EQIVLLKDQSFFG

-165 HSSQKFDFISQKM
+165 QSSQKFDFISQKM
-178 TSILNQQKMAR
+178 TSILNQQKIAR

-204 QLEIDMPIIA
+204 QLEINMPVIA
-214 QEKTQIVLSL
+214 KEKTQIVLSL

-229 LTSKMRISYITPD
+229 LTSKMHISYITPD

-297 SPWYLSLYNNTS
+297 SPWYLALYNDNAKFRS
-309 KFKQSN
+309 KSMSMEMASAPSPTMMREESHEKQLN
-315 MDMRMAMPAPVLEEM
+315 
-330 SERESMAPRERLS
+330 

-418 RANIYYMNSFV
+418 RTNIYYMNSFV

-507 INVADAVYKDGVLDK
+507 INVTDAVYKDGVLNK
-522 DTGEIKWD
+522 DTGEIEWN

>member
-1 MDRIK
+1 

-28 VFANEINSVEPTKPL
+28 VFANEINSVDPTKPL

-74 EIVLSNVANN
+74 EVVLSNVANN

-112 PSYPSN
+112 PSYPSD

-157 YGETQSLE
+157 SGETQSLE

-196 EQLEELNR
+196 EQLEELSR

-214 QEKTQIVLSL
+214 QEKPQIVLSL

>member
-1 MDRIK
+1 MDRMK

-28 VFANEINSVEPTKPL
+28 TFANEINSVVPTKPL

-74 EIVLSNVANN
+74 EVVLSNVANN

-112 PSYPSN
+112 PSYPSD

-132 IEVLNI
+132 IEELNI
-138 NINVGD
+138 NINVGN

-196 EQLEELNR
+196 EQLEGLSR

-229 LTSKMRISYITPD
+229 LISKMRISYITPD

-281 VLTSTNPSL
+281 ILTSTNPSL

-297 SPWYLSLYNNTS
+297 SPWYLALYNDNAKFRS
-309 KFKQSN
+309 KNMSMEMASPAAPSPAMIREESHEKQLN
-315 MDMRMAMPAPVLEEM
+315 
-330 SERESMAPRERLS
+330 

-383 EVVADYRYLTT
+383 EVVVNYRYLTT

-418 RANIYYMNSFV
+418 RANIYYMNSFI

-438 LTELLS
+438 LTELLN

-500 PLSQENN
+500 PLSQESN

-530 ITLGAKEEK
+530 IILGAKEEK

>member
-1 MDRIK
+1 MK
-6 MMIKPNK
+6 
-13 LTLSLITLSIISATS
+13 
-28 VFANEINSVEPTKPL
+28 
-43 NYDIKLN
+43 
-50 QATIFLRGAE
+50 
-60 LENNVTLNLPAGQS
+60 
-74 EIVLSNVANN
+74 
-84 IDPRSL
+84 
-90 SISIDNE
+90 
-97 DVIIN
+97 
-102 TINVKKIPIA
+102 
-112 PSYPSN
+112 
-118 IAVLMEKQKDINKR
+118 KQKDINKQ
-132 IEVLNI
+132 IEELNI

-144 EQITLLKDQSFFG
+144 EQIALLKDQSFFG
-157 YGETQSLE
+157 SGETQTLE

-178 TSILNQQKMAR
+178 TSILNQQKTAR
-189 EEIAELT
+189 EEIAKLT
-196 EQLEELNR
+196 EQLEELTR
-204 QLEIDMPIIA
+204 KLEIDMPIIA

-297 SPWYLSLYNNTS
+297 SPWYLALYNDNAKFRS
-309 KFKQSN
+309 KSMS
-315 MDMRMAMPAPVLEEM
+315 MDMASAPSPAIMREE
-330 SERESMAPRERLS
+330 SYEKQLN

-408 DWENLNLLNG
+408 NWENLNLLNG

-438 LTELLS
+438 LTELLD
-444 IPFGIDKNIQISR
+444 IPLGIDKNIQVSR

-482 KVRNTYNSPV
+482 KVRNTYNTPI

-507 INVADAVYKDGVLDK
+507 INVSNADYKDGELDK
-522 DTGEIKWD
+522 DTGEIEWN
-530 ITLGAKEEK
+530 ITLGAKQEK

-553 QIMGL
+553 QVMGL